1 MIYFVSI
8 KAKESTGKISRL
20 LFCCI
25 RSANGGISLKPV
37 IGLIPLYDD
46 DKESLWMLPGYMRA
60 VETCGGLPVML
71 PLTND
76 EADLSQAYQWC
87 DGILFTGGHDVS
99 PSAGHARPEI
109 KWRGF
114 YWTSVC
120 RIISRFS
127 ASAEASS
134 S

>member
-46 DKESLWMLPGYMRA
+46 DKESLWMLPGYMRV

-71 PLTND
+71 SLTND
-76 EADLSQAYQWC
+76 
-87 DGILFTGGHDVS
+87 
-99 PSAGHARPEI
+99 
-109 KWRGF
+109 
-114 YWTSVC
+114 
-120 RIISRFS
+120 
-127 ASAEASS
+127 
-134 S
+134 

>member
-76 EADLSQAYQWC
+76 EADLSQAYRLSLCIWRASKGKLRPDMPGQRSN
-87 DGILFTGGHDVS
+87 GGVFTGQV
-99 PSAGHARPEI
+99 SAG
-109 KWRGF
+109 
-114 YWTSVC
+114 S
-120 RIISRFS
+120 
-127 ASAEASS
+127 
-134 S
+134 